1 MYIEEN
7 AASSSKV
14 GRPKE
19 VKGKRRGF
27 NVSFYMDDIIMDAL
41 EEIHWRERK
50 SISELVRVAVE
61 EYAER
66 HKEGNSSFK
75 IDIWTENPDFQVVPM
90 IYSNREKWQ
99 QYIKECNNEELTKLG
114 VASHDIHNLVDMRRT
129 KEFRER
135 EKQ

>member
-1 MYIEEN
+1 MYIENSE
-7 AASSSKV
+7 KV

-19 VKGKRRGF
+19 VKGRRRGF
-27 NVSFYMDDIIMDAL
+27 NVSVYMDDVVMEAL

-50 SISELVRVAVE
+50 SISELVRLAVE

-75 IDIWTENPDFQVVPM
+75 IDIWTQNPDFIAVPTM
-90 IYSNREKWQ
+90 LASREKWQ
-99 QYIKECNNEELTKLG
+99 HYIAECNNKELTQLG
-114 VASHDIHNLVDMRRT
+114 VQSGYIRGLVEMRRT

-135 EKQ
+135 QSKT